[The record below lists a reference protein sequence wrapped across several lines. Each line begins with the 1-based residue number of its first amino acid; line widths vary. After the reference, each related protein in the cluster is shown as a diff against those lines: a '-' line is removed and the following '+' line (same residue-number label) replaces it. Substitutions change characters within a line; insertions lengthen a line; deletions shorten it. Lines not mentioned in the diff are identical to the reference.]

1 MIRLIDDYVINISG
15 NQYVLAIDEHKID
28 KQGKAVHTAIG
39 YYTTI
44 TAAIKAAAQ
53 DCYKRRLDNS
63 IYSLEEAIGIIKS
76 INARFESAAN
86 TFFGTNTDA
95 NTFDKQ
101 KCLDCLERTLD
112 TLIYEMNICLHT
124 FTDRDGRLDIDGYTS
139 FLKERMFDYTELL
152 REEAENENN
161 H

>member
-15 NQYVLAIDEHKID
+15 NQYVLAIDENKID
-28 KQGKAVHTAIG
+28 KQGKVVHTAIG

-53 DCYKRRLDNS
+53 DCYKRRLENS
-63 IYSLEEAIGIIKS
+63 IYSLEEAIEIIKS

-112 TLIYEMNICLHT
+112 TLISEMNMCLHT
-124 FTDRDGRLDIDGYTS
+124 YTCRDSRIDIDGFTEY
-139 FLKERMFDYTELL
+139 LKERMFDYTKLL
-152 REEAENENN
+152 REEAKNANQT
-161 H
+161 

>member
-1 MIRLIDDYVINISG
+1 MIQLIDDYVINISG
-15 NQYVLAIDEHKID
+15 NQYVLAIDEHKFD

-53 DCYKRRLDNS
+53 DCYKRRLENS
-63 IYSLEEAIGIIKS
+63 IYSLEEAVEIIKS
-76 INARFESAAN
+76 TNARFESAAN

-95 NTFDKQ
+95 NIFNKQ

-112 TLIYEMNICLHT
+112 TLISEMNICLHT
-124 FTDRDGRLDIDGYTS
+124 YTDRDGWLDIDGYTKY
-139 FLKERMFDYTELL
+139 LKERMLSYTEQL
-152 REEAENENN
+152 REEVENANQT
-161 H
+161 